1 MQWLRRLLDARS
13 SKGAAA
19 RWRQEWRAAAAAVDP
34 AAVRPLRD
42 RLAQLASGRPD
53 DDFEIEREMLDAL
66 EHVVRFAAAADEH
79 GLPIVTTGHRVVG
92 TDRCHFSAP
101 ASMPDDPA
109 QPAGRLLMTNAR
121 AIFVGGPRGV
131 TLPWHAVAAPV
142 QSDRDL
148 ILVRLDRT
156 ALHRFRCNSY
166 EDALTAG
173 FVARRLAGARR
184 V

>member
-1 MQWLRRLLDARS
+1 MQWLRRLLGGGS
-13 SKGAAA
+13 SGAAEQ
-19 RWRQEWRAAAAAVDP
+19 WRAEWIAAAAAVDP
-34 AAVRPLRD
+34 AAVCPLRE

-79 GLPIVTTGHRVVG
+79 GLPIITTGHRVVG
-92 TDRCHFSAP
+92 MDRCHFSAP

-109 QPAGRLLMTNAR
+109 QPSGRLLMTNTR
-121 AIFVGGPRGV
+121 AIFVGGSRGV

-166 EDALTAG
+166 QDALTAG
-173 FVARRLAGARR
+173 FLARRLASARR

>member
-1 MQWLRRLLDARS
+1 M
-13 SKGAAA
+13 
-19 RWRQEWRAAAAAVDP
+19 DP

-42 RLAQLASGRPD
+42 RLAQLASGRPN

-66 EHVVRFAAAADEH
+66 EH
-79 GLPIVTTGHRVVG
+79 
-92 TDRCHFSAP
+92 
-101 ASMPDDPA
+101 A
-109 QPAGRLLMTNAR
+109 QPAVRLLMTNAR

-156 ALHRFRCNSY
+156 ALHRFRCNPD
-166 EDALTAG
+166 EDALTG
-173 FVARRLAGARR
+173 GGVARRLAGARR